1 MSLAAHGV
9 SHKGRRKTNED
20 SMVIDQEIGLFVVA
34 DGMGGHNAGEV
45 ASALA
50 VKSLH
55 EFLGRADEAANES
68 TLAEALCVANDQVLN
83 AASTNSTYEGMG
95 TTVVA
100 ACIKGGSVVFANV
113 GDSRIYRMSGG
124 ALQQLT
130 LDDSWV
136 SRVLPADA
144 IGSEEASRHPMRHVL
159 TKVVGLREDMEPTV
173 GSSPFAPGDTLLL
186 CSDGLHGVVNDDA
199 IATLLRQPGSVEQIA
214 SELVERA
221 LSSGSTDNIT
231 AVVVREL

>member
-55 EFLGRADEAANES
+55 EFLGQADEANES

-231 AVVVREL
+231 AVVVRDQ

>member
-1 MSLAAHGV
+1 MPLAAHGV
-9 SHKGRRKTNED
+9 SHKGRRKINED
-20 SMVIDQEIGLFVVA
+20 AMVIDPAIGLFVVA

-50 VKSLH
+50 VKSLQ
-55 EFLGRADEAANES
+55 EFLGRADDATES
-68 TLAEALCVANDQVLN
+68 TLAEALCLANDQVLS
-83 AASTNSTYEGMG
+83 AATTNPTYEGMG

-100 ACIKGGSVVFANV
+100 VCVKNGAVVYASV
-113 GDSRIYRMSGG
+113 GDSRIYRLSGG
-124 ALQQLT
+124 MLEQLT
-130 LDDSWV
+130 DDDSWV

-144 IGSEEASRHPMRHVL
+144 LGSEEASRHPMRHVL
-159 TKVVGLREDMEPTV
+159 TKVVGLREDMEPSV

-186 CSDGLHGVVNDDA
+186 CSDGLHGVMNDAA
-199 IATLLRQPGSVEQIA
+199 IASLLGQAGSVESIA

-231 AVVVREL
+231 AVVVRRSA

>member
-50 VKSLH
+50 AKSLH
-55 EFLGRADEAANES
+55 EFLVRAEEANES
-68 TLAEALCVANDQVLN
+68 TLAEAVCLANDQVLD
-83 AASTNSTYEGMG
+83 AANTNSTYEGMG

-100 ACIKGGSVVFANV
+100 ACVKGGSVVFANV

-124 ALQQLT
+124 ALKQLT
-130 LDDSWV
+130 HDDSWV

-159 TKVVGLREDMEPTV
+159 TKVVGLREDMEPSV

-199 IATLLRQPGSVEQIA
+199 IATLLRQPGSVEEIA